1 MTTRPNR
8 FWIIGGEYADTRFD
22 RLIDGTES
30 LQGPFDNYDEALHAW
45 RQLASATTSN
55 AHQRYTIA
63 HEGAR

>member
-1 MTTRPNR
+1 MTRPNK

-22 RLIDGTES
+22 RPIDGTTS
-30 LQGPFDNYDEALHAW
+30 
-45 RQLASATTSN
+45 QLAAATTSN